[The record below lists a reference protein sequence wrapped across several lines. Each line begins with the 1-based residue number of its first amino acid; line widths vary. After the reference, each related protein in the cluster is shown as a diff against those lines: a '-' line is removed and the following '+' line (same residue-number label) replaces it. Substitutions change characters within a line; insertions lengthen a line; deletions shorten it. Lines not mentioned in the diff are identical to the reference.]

1 MQYKKNLWEVETG
14 RRDGTISN
22 DQEALRNIPA
32 PSSTLDVLLANFS
45 SKGLGLQD
53 LVVLSGTR
61 THKHLPY
68 SLSTH
73 KAYVRTYVSNV
84 QD

>member
-1 MQYKKNLWEVETG
+1 MQYKKNLWEVQTG

-32 PSSTLDVLLANFS
+32 PSSTFDILLANFS

-53 LVVLSGTR
+53 LVVLSGAHTYCTFVLIR
-61 THKHLPY
+61 CTH
-68 SLSTH
+68 
-73 KAYVRTYVSNV
+73 AYVHIRV
-84 QD
+84 